1 MKVSVKKYLLYSSVF
16 AIFTEAFLVKF
27 IIDWKLIY
35 LIIFTNFILLVSLR
49 KLKINFYFFLMLC
62 FFLVHGILTY
72 TVIGIPYNYL
82 LSQIIGLSIMGTYYY
97 NFIPLYDK
105 EDLIRVYV
113 KSALYVA
120 VAGYILWAL
129 NINLNDGIRLQSIF
143 TEPAHYAIVTIPAC
157 YYYLRMKQYIN
168 FLIIFGTL
176 IMSNSSLGYVGCA
189 LMFILPN
196 LTRRRIIYLIAL
208 VPFLAGT
215 FYYVYNELPFFKMR
229 IDDTYTSLNAVNTGK
244 FEEYTN
250 LSSYALLSNLF
261 VARHNIADHPLGS
274 GLGSH
279 YHMHGHY
286 LKEIRVP
293 PYIRA
298 TDNVKIN
305 AADACSMFTR
315 LWSDFGYIGII
326 SVLFALYYG
335 SKSFLTDFYF
345 AQGVFI
351 YLILKF
357 FRDGHYFPPEMF
369 FFFWL
374 LYFYIREYIA
384 SKRSAAL
391 PN

>member
-1 MKVSVKKYLLYSSVF
+1 
-16 AIFTEAFLVKF
+16 
-27 IIDWKLIY
+27 
-35 LIIFTNFILLVSLR
+35 
-49 KLKINFYFFLMLC
+49 MLC

-157 YYYLRMKQYIN
+157 YYYLRVKQYIN

-374 LYFYIREYIA
+374 LYFYIREYMA